1 MSAIRFAG
9 EMVGRLHHQLRA
21 AGVPLPIAAIETDV
35 IPLKL
40 ALMRGSNYLSYHAA
54 AHLASID
61 SGRIQPLD
69 VPGTRAVRH
78 AGLITRQGI
87 ELGPAANALVAI
99 LERRCAAR

>member
-1 MSAIRFAG
+1 MP
-9 EMVGRLHHQLRA
+9 
-21 AGVPLPIAAIETDV
+21 VPAIETDV

-40 ALMRGSNYLSYHAA
+40 ALMRGSDYLSYHAA
-54 AHLASID
+54 AHLASMD

-87 ELGPAANALVAI
+87 ELGPAAKALVAI
-99 LERRCAAR
+99 LERRCAQR